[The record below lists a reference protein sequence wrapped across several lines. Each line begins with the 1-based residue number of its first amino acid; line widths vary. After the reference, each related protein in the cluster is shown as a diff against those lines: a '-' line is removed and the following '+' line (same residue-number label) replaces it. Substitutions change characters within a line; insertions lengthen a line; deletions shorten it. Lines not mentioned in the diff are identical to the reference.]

1 MTDFVPKPVSTQAVF
16 TKPDSIPAPITIQ
29 ATTPAVFN
37 LPYLVA
43 EQEGYFRDEG
53 LDIRLLR
60 REGEPAPRVP
70 IELVKDHRDEDA
82 FSDFEEFEAG
92 TSSVYRACEWG
103 QIRRAHD
110 SKRQGQIVHKRA
122 AVASQAIIVRPD
134 SPINVPQDLANV
146 PVGVSFHHG
155 SHYLALQTLEG
166 FLERDRITL
175 IGVKGLN
182 RFRALQDGHLDA
194 VAVMEPWI
202 TVAEKLGYKVIAEA
216 HYIGSEIASPD
227 LSDASL
233 ASINR
238 AVARAVRQI
247 RQDIRPYLHHLIAE
261 VPEDIVSL
269 SPADFRIGRLRYIEP
284 ASYPKQEF
292 EATFNWMV
300 GWGLIPSVTSYGE
313 LVDNRA
319 TAAS

>member
-1 MTDFVPKPVSTQAVF
+1 MSKT
-16 TKPDSIPAPITIQ
+16 ITIE

-37 LPYLVA
+37 LPYFVA
-43 EQEGYFRDEG
+43 EQEGYFLDEG
-53 LDIRLLR
+53 LDVALLR
-60 REGEPAPRVP
+60 RAGEPAPRVA
-70 IELVKDHRDEDA
+70 IELIKDHRDEDA
-82 FSDFEEFEAG
+82 FGGFEQFEAG
-92 TSSVYRACEWG
+92 KSSVYRACEWG

-110 SKRQGQIVHKRA
+110 SKVSGQIVNKRA

-166 FLERDRITL
+166 FLDRDRITL

-216 HYIGSEIASPD
+216 HYVGSEIASPD
-227 LSDASL
+227 LTEASL
-233 ASINR
+233 AGINR
-238 AVARAVRQI
+238 AVARAVRKI
-247 RQDIRPYLHHLIAE
+247 NEDIRPYLHHLIAE
-261 VPEDIVSL
+261 VPADITTL
-269 SPADFRIGRLRYIEP
+269 SPEDFRVGRLRYVEP
-284 ASYPKQEF
+284 ANYPKQEF
-292 EATFNWMV
+292 DHTFNWMV
-300 GWGLIPSVTSYGE
+300 GWGLIPSATSYGE

-319 TAAS
+319 SAAAT